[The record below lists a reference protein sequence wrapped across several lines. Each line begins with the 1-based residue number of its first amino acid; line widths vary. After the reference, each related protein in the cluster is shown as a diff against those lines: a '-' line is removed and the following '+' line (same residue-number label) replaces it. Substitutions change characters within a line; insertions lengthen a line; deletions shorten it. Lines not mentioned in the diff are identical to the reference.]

1 VKPLRTGSVVLVL
14 ALIVFAAGTAAAD
27 DKVVTYGVSLDYFS
41 KYIWRG
47 QNVDNSSVLQP
58 TVSASAY
65 GFTGSFWGN
74 LDMTNKSKT
83 APDNAGE
90 FSEYD
95 LTLDYTT
102 TIPDFNWVS
111 WSVGTIYYQF
121 PNTHVDSTTEIYG
134 GFSLTTVPL
143 TPSFKWYRDIQ
154 AINGSYFQ
162 YSIGQTFDKVYVMNE
177 NCYCGL
183 LLGASYGWGNAA
195 YDRGY
200 FGVNSGQSN
209 DLTLSAALCTQVYT
223 WMIKPSINYSTMLGN
238 SIRDAT
244 DKSENLWVGVGIS
257 TTF

>member
-1 VKPLRTGSVVLVL
+1 MKPLKRNGVVLGL
-14 ALIVFAAGTAAAD
+14 ALIAFVAGTAAAE
-27 DKVVTYGVSLDYFS
+27 DKVVTVGVSADYYS

-58 TVSASAY
+58 TISASAY
-65 GFTGSFWGN
+65 GFTGSIWGN
-74 LDMTNKSKT
+74 LDLTNKSKT
-83 APDNAGE
+83 APDNAWE

-95 LTLDYTT
+95 WTLDYTN
-102 TIPDFNWVS
+102 TIPGIDWLS
-111 WSVGTIYYQF
+111 GSVGAIYYQF
-121 PNTHVDSTTEIYG
+121 PNTHVNSTTEIYTG
-134 GFSLTTVPL
+134 LSLPKVPL
-143 TPSFKWYRDIQ
+143 TPSFKWYRDVDQID
-154 AINGSYFQ
+154 GSYFQ
-162 YSIGQTFDKVYVMNE
+162 FGIGQLFDKLYVMNE

-183 LLGASYGWGNAA
+183 QLGASYGWGNAA
-195 YDRGY
+195 YNRGY

-244 DKSENLWVGVGIS
+244 DKSDNLWVGLGIS